1 MKKTMRYISMA
12 ALALMGAI
20 TAGCSSDD
28 SIEQQL
34 EKGGAVA
41 LKTTVSL
48 GAGDITRAL
57 SADGSEKTFAVGDK
71 IAIVY
76 ENKDDQTVKAESDAL
91 TADDIA
97 TGGKTATFSVV
108 LTSPKAGGSVK
119 YVYPAA
125 KANNDGT
132 VNNSALATQDGT
144 MAYIGE
150 NCDVALFEGS
160 MTSEARLPAQ
170 PTLTN
175 QLAIY
180 AFTIYNADGSSDITS
195 TITAMTVS
203 DGTNS
208 YAVSRTAAAGPIYVA
223 IKPVANAT
231 IEYTAT
237 DGTNKYEKSVTGK
250 TYSAGDLL
258 PIGLKMIPATTD
270 LSMVDCAG
278 NARSK
283 MWTANCYMVHKKGA
297 YKLPLVYGNAI
308 EGGQTNAAAYTGV
321 AGANTTATF
330 PRHDGQPITGPW
342 IKDNGIT
349 VTQAELLWQDAQ
361 GLITAVGID
370 GDYLTLTVGKDATE
384 QQGNALIAAKDAGGK
399 IVWSWHIWVTKE
411 TFADATLT
419 TIATGDHTYKVT
431 PVNLGW
437 VPTSTDGKQGYN
449 TYYQWGRKD
458 PFKAKG
464 APTDKTVYNI
474 DGAAI
479 TGMTYTNYN
488 SITIG
493 DNIQNPTT
501 FYYKQQTNS
510 PCNTQYYNM
519 WDAQQGEQTPAVL
532 KNITTATVKTVYD
545 PCPAGFCVPTSNLF
559 SFMGKGVDVSTDVQE
574 RNDTDWDDTNK
585 GKTWKQATYS
595 TNTTGPD
602 LYFPAVGYRYHLNG
616 TFTEVGTTGPIWS
629 ASPDDQRCGRSLVI
643 YSPKWQST
651 FMGRIFGNSV
661 RAVAESI
668 TIGPVGG
675 ESFVDDGE
683 DN

>member
-1 MKKTMRYISMA
+1 MRYISMA

-28 SIEQQL
+28 SIEQQP
-34 EKGGAVA
+34 EKVGVVA

-97 TGGKTATFSVV
+97 TGGTTATFSVV

-175 QLAIY
+175 QLAIC

-223 IKPVANAT
+223 IKPVANAA

-237 DGTNKYEKSVTGK
+237 DGTNEYEKSVTGK

-258 PIGLKMIPATTD
+258 PIGLKMIPVVTTTD

-278 NARSK
+278 DARAT
-283 MWTANCYMVHKKGA
+283 MTTANCYMVHKKGD

-308 EGGQTNAAAYTGV
+308 KNGAANSAAYTGV
-321 AGANTTATF
+321 AGSTTTLTF
-330 PRHDGQPITGPW
+330 PRHDGEAITAPW
-342 IKDNGIT
+342 IKDNNIT
-349 VTQAELLWQDAQ
+349 VTSAELLWQDAD

-370 GDYLTLTVGKDATE
+370 GDYLTLTVGNDATTQE
-384 QQGNALIAAKDAGGK
+384 GNALVAAKDGNGNV
-399 IVWSWHIWVTKE
+399 VWSWHIWVTRQ
-411 TFADATLT
+411 TFAAADLT
-419 TIATGDHTYKVT
+419 TVATGDHNYIVT

-437 VPTSTDGKQGYN
+437 VGDDIYTGTN
-449 TYYQWGRKD
+449 TFYQWGRKD
-458 PFKAKG
+458 PFKGTGTVTYDGSTIATIADNIKNPDTFYNVNSKPNTSTAYNLWDAKQ
-464 APTDKTVYNI
+464 TST
-474 DGAAI
+474 
-479 TGMTYTNYN
+479 
-488 SITIG
+488 G
-493 DNIQNPTT
+493 DNIATPT
-501 FYYKQQTNS
+501 
-510 PCNTQYYNM
+510 
-519 WDAQQGEQTPAVL
+519 E
-532 KNITTATVKTVYD
+532 KTVYD
-545 PCPAGFCVPTSNLF
+545 PSPAGFCVPTGNLYYYIKNGSGVSFSWDETNNGRNLAIGTSNVF
-559 SFMGKGVDVSTDVQE
+559 FPASGYRSSTDGSF
-574 RNDTDWDDTNK
+574 NK
-585 GKTWKQATYS
+585 
-595 TNTTGPD
+595 
-602 LYFPAVGYRYHLNG
+602 VGHN
-616 TFTEVGTTGPIWS
+616 EVGSVGCCWS
-629 ASPDDQRCGRSLVI
+629 ASLNTSSRGLYLYFNSSEFKWNTNGRSGGF
-643 YSPKWQST
+643 P
-651 FMGRIFGNSV
+651 V
-661 RAVAESI
+661 RAVAE
-668 TIGPVGG
+668 
-675 ESFVDDGE
+675 E
-683 DN
+683 